1 MTPVKRVKYQ
11 RIAAVAAAAAVVLA
25 SAASADASKGPNTT
39 KPSAVVQETQG
50 TQAAQAAPA
59 PADSQF
65 IYTVQ
70 ADIPGAVRKVET
82 WASVNGTRNGSV
94 RWTKCSMEGHITPTC
109 LIRLPKGHGPDKL
122 NDRTYVG
129 IQQKLPTNPALLA
142 TYLQQHNSCDADPA
156 RPMLAPSQAAFS
168 EIILITGAIQVL
180 PPGYGK
186 LLFQAAAKI
195 PGTNVLAHVADAA
208 GGGGT
213 AVSMVESTAKIVSA
227 GRNWGRFE
235 LIFTPG
241 TYQYLGLQSFSGPS
255 AHGPWK
261 LTGATSLR
269 SYKFVKTAPRNYTGN
284 ASMGSS
290 GALCFLP

>member
-1 MTPVKRVKYQ
+1 MTPVKRAKYQ

-25 SAASADASKGPNTT
+25 SAVSADASKGPNIT
-39 KPSAVVQETQG
+39 KPSAVVQEPQG
-50 TQAAQAAPA
+50 AQGAPA

-70 ADIPGAVRKVET
+70 ADLPGAVRKVET
-82 WASVNGTRNGSV
+82 WASVDGTRNGSV
-94 RWTKCSMEGHITPTC
+94 RWTKCSREGRITPTC

-122 NDRTYVG
+122 NDRTYQG

-142 TYLQQHNSCDADPA
+142 AYLQRHNSCDADPA
-156 RPMLAPSQAAFS
+156 RPMLAPNQAAFS
-168 EIILITGAIQVL
+168 EIIMIADGIQVL

-213 AVSMVESTAKIVSA
+213 AVAMVESTAKIESA
-227 GRNWGRFE
+227 
-235 LIFTPG
+235 
-241 TYQYLGLQSFSGPS
+241 
-255 AHGPWK
+255 AA
-261 LTGATSLR
+261 TGA
-269 SYKFVKTAPRNYTGN
+269 
-284 ASMGSS
+284 GSS
-290 GALCFLP
+290 